1 MVPANRS
8 NFGWSFKGGWSPKHK
23 IIQIYKTMSLL
34 LKRIPVLEPGVA
46 RETVQKLLL
55 QVKNQKG
62 LTSFI
67 QKHGIH
73 GRYLKEEEPL
83 DISVSK
89 MFRIMELKALYQTDD
104 EFIKDWNDAGRKF
117 LKWARRNKG

>member
-1 MVPANRS
+1 
-8 NFGWSFKGGWSPKHK
+8 
-23 IIQIYKTMSLL
+23 MSLL
-34 LKRIPVLEPGVA
+34 LKKIPVLVPGVA

-83 DISVSK
+83 DISASK
-89 MFRIMELKALYQTDD
+89 LFRIMELKALYQTDD

-117 LKWARRNKG
+117 LKQARNKG